1 MKLKSD
7 VLVSTNDGLLSEK
20 QHMTVEL
27 KETREL
33 MKGYETK
40 CGSLIIE
47 LSQVTKD
54 YQEAK
59 KKMIS
64 HDEMQ
69 KERQARIDTLRKDY
83 DQLKASFERIEI
95 ELGSLKINHA
105 KVMEQYETC
114 QSDLTDVQDKLHITN
129 KARHENEVCLAE
141 EIEKNKGL

>member
-7 VLVSTNDGLLSEK
+7 VLVSTNDGLMSEK
-20 QHMTVEL
+20 EHMTVEL

-33 MKGYETK
+33 MKGYEAK

-47 LSQVTKD
+47 LSDVTKD

-69 KERQARIDTLRKDY
+69 KER
-83 DQLKASFERIEI
+83 
-95 ELGSLKINHA
+95 
-105 KVMEQYETC
+105 
-114 QSDLTDVQDKLHITN
+114 
-129 KARHENEVCLAE
+129 
-141 EIEKNKGL
+141 